1 MTSCMQYGSKT
12 YPLLSPVLPQL
23 GDPFPDDIVLIGSAS
38 HCLLARVV
46 VQSAVGGREL
56 STRQGVALDDASR
69 FGSSLLGRLLC
80 TERRKSRRRSL
91 RRCVSDTFGDQAR
104 WRSMTYG
111 SSVANTR
118 THGISE
124 SGGSVGAGKGSTL
137 EPGGTDTLSG
147 SASSDGGVLSDARN
161 RRAALEPGGSAREC
175 GGGLSGAGER
185 RALRSGGTIVAGD
198 DVADSGGGGAAS
210 AGSALEARATR
221 ARSVVQVEGN
231 TSLERWS
238 NLGRCRKIRECP
250 PKSFGT
256 SLARVMSGYE
266 SQHMILGIRP
276 GISSARLRSR
286 HSKSKSLF
294 GNSMGLDNG
303 KFQ

>member
-1 MTSCMQYGSKT
+1 
-12 YPLLSPVLPQL
+12 
-23 GDPFPDDIVLIGSAS
+23 
-38 HCLLARVV
+38 
-46 VQSAVGGREL
+46 
-56 STRQGVALDDASR
+56 
-69 FGSSLLGRLLC
+69 
-80 TERRKSRRRSL
+80 
-91 RRCVSDTFGDQAR
+91 
-104 WRSMTYG
+104 MTYG

-137 EPGGTDTLSG
+137 EPGGTDTLNG
-147 SASSDGGVLSDARN
+147 SASSDGGVLSGAQNRPARLEPGCSASECGGLSDARN